1 MRLGRGATPQNA
13 NSCLERCLQHLQFK
27 RRGTEE
33 GAEGGV
39 GRAWGGGFLDSGGQ
53 QRKEAMR
60 VGAALLGVMSKKAGL
75 RRPLRAPCA
84 GTGPTVQSDGQPG
97 QAGLPVSGAAGP
109 RAGATG
115 CQQQGQPR
123 RGPGAEKCPESG
135 WGRRGPGVQGIRGGG
150 GGAVCPRASRGL
162 GGRELKTG
170 DVCHR
175 AWGQLEE
182 VALPQVSEGMRVPAP
197 VPSGVETAQRRV
209 SRARASGDISS
220 PGSCASLGS

>member
-33 GAEGGV
+33 GAEGSV

-75 RRPLRAPCA
+75 RRPLR
-84 GTGPTVQSDGQPG
+84 GQ
-97 QAGLPVSGAAGP
+97 GP
-109 RAGATG
+109 RCRVTGSQGRLASLSPGRPGLVLGRQGVSNRGSHAGG
-115 CQQQGQPR
+115 QGQR
-123 RGPGAEKCPESG
+123 SAQSRGGGAVGLVS
-135 WGRRGPGVQGIRGGG
+135 RGSGGG